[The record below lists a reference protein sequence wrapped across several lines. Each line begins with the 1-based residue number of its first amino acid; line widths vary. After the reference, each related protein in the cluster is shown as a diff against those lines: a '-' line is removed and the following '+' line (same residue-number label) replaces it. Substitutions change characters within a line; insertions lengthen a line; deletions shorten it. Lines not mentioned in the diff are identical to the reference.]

1 MKRTLS
7 VLTRASVLVALSAL
21 IIVPNAGC
29 KKKDKTENPDEA
41 AEADVDPLEELK
53 SIPTQIQAEVDGVLQ
68 PINDIDVVIDQMAA
82 MPGKYNLDAAS
93 LTGMVK
99 GSFEGGKAEISADMN
114 VSEEAKAEIQ
124 TLLKT
129 AGGIAVGLKELPQ
142 RSASATKNIIALG
155 AKAGALVG
163 KLQAKYQAKLSSP
176 FTKAE
181 EKAKIQ
187 GELDMVLKLQ
197 GDIKATVGDAKSTVM
212 GVPQK
217 GTEAL
222 AKITAAF
229 AGGANA
235 GGDSDAGAS
244 TDASADAG

>member
-7 VLTRASVLVALSAL
+7 VLQRASVLVALGTL
-21 IIVPNAGC
+21 VIVPSTGC

-41 AEADVDPLEELK
+41 AESDVDPLEELK

-82 MPGKYNLDAAS
+82 IPGKYEIDAAS
-93 LTGMVK
+93 LTGMIK

-114 VSEEAKAEIQ
+114 VSEEARAEIQ
-124 TLLKT
+124 TLLQTTK
-129 AGGIAVGLKELPQ
+129 GIAVGLKELPE
-142 RSASATKNIIALG
+142 RSATATKNIVALG
-155 AKAGALVG
+155 AKATALVG
-163 KLQAKYQAKLSSP
+163 KLQTKYQAKLSSP

-187 GELDMVLKLQ
+187 GELNLVLKLQ
-197 GDIKATVGDAKSTVM
+197 GDIKATVGDAKTTVM
-212 GVPQK
+212 EVPKK

-235 GGDSDAGAS
+235 GGDADAG
-244 TDASADAG
+244 ASADAG

>member
-1 MKRTLS
+1 MTRILS
-7 VLTRASVLVALSAL
+7 GLTRATVLATLSAL
-21 IIVPNAGC
+21 VLVPSAGC
-29 KKKDKTENPDEA
+29 KQKDKSENPDEA
-41 AEADVDPLEELK
+41 TESAVDPLEELK

-68 PINDIDVVIDQMAA
+68 PINDIDVVIDQMSAI
-82 MPGKYNLDAAS
+82 PGKYNIDAAS

-99 GSFEGGKAEISADMN
+99 GSFDGGKAEVSADVN

-129 AGGIAVGLKELPQ
+129 AGGIATGLKELPQ
-142 RSASATKNIIALG
+142 RSASATKNIVALG
-155 AKAGALVG
+155 AKAGVLVG

-187 GELDMVLKLQ
+187 GELNLVLKLQ
-197 GDIKATVGDAKSTVM
+197 GDIKGTVGDAKSTVM
-212 GVPQK
+212 GVPK
-217 GTEAL
+217 LGAEAL

-229 AGGANA
+229 AGGADAGSDGGAEASAA
-235 GGDSDAGAS
+235 GG
-244 TDASADAG
+244 